1 MIPSHRDYD
10 ETIVLRMAG
19 SCKNRVNGGARMST
33 SKGSAKVETDRSG
46 GRPRFQ
52 RVLDTM

>member
-52 RVLDTM
+52 RVLDTT